1 MNAMTKHSTAFVACL
16 LLAAAAAPRA
26 LAQTNYVLGPQ
37 DVLNITVLGEEDLS
51 RKYTIEQDGTFTF
64 PLIGRI
70 TARGLTLRALEQ
82 ELKTRLI
89 SGGFLK
95 NPEVSVAVDAYQSQ
109 RIMVWGQVNN
119 PGEYQ
124 LSGDTTLLSALAKAG
139 SVTANAGREAVIVRP
154 AKDPKGVNGNPPE
167 PEVIKVDL
175 RELQE
180 GNLALNV
187 PLRDGDTINVPKAQS
202 VFVSG
207 QVKNPGGYT
216 VEQGMTVLQVLSLAG
231 GLTDRGSDRR
241 ISILRIIKGKQDE
254 LKGVKLTALVE
265 PGDTIVVGQ
274 RIF

>member
-1 MNAMTKHSTAFVACL
+1 MKKHLTAFVCSL
-16 LLAAAAAPRA
+16 LLVGAGAPRA

-37 DVLNITVLGEEDLS
+37 DVLNITVLGEDDLS

-64 PLIGRI
+64 PLIGRV

-82 ELKTRLI
+82 ELKTRLKT
-89 SGGFLK
+89 GGFLK
-95 NPEVSVAVDAYQSQ
+95 NPEISVAVDAYQSQ

-139 SVTANAGREAVIVRP
+139 SVTAGAGREAVIVRAGRAATDGTP
-154 AKDPKGVNGNPPE
+154 SE
-167 PEVIKVDL
+167 PEIIKVDL
-175 RELQE
+175 HELQE
-180 GNLALNV
+180 GNLALNI

-207 QVKNPGGYT
+207 QVKNPGGYA
-216 VEQGMTVLQVLSLAG
+216 VEQGMTVLQALSLAG

-241 ISILRIIKGKQDE
+241 VNILRTVDGRKKEI
-254 LKGVKLTALVE
+254 KGVKLTTPVE